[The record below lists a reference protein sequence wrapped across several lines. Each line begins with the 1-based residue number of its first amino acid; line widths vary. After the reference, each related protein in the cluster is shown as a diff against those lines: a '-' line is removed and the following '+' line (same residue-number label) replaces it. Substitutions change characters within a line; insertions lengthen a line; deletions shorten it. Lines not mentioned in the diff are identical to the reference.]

1 MEESGGWCAPPGGW
15 RPRSGG
21 PTDRDKTVTFPREFE
36 PEKYFRELRIKMLAK
51 KMPSLYKRRK
61 PQRALTCRRLQ
72 SINQNPVKAN
82 QGMTINHCK
91 KRATGLLA
99 ASALLSA
106 GTLAPLVPGARAADP
121 YDAKLEKRVEALE
134 RELNLMSGDSKGKN
148 PQTYEVPTFMRA
160 LGKQVQELTIQGEIR
175 FRYQYDNRDP
185 EGYNSP
191 AFARRDP
198 GEIPQSRYRWRLRM
212 NLNYKF
218 SDNWFAGVGIQAQ
231 AGSDSTHQT
240 YGQGFD
246 NTSFY
251 LNLAYLGWKINDNIT
266 LLGGKILAPFYNNTD
281 RIVDFGDIRPGGLT
295 ERFNFDITPQLN
307 LKLNFG
313 QYPFYANPE
322 NGATTLV
329 GTATTA
335 GGNTFVRTLGGNRT
349 FLTSARG
356 NGRDNDLSWDPV
368 LFYQDVILTWKPN
381 NKMSAIVAPAFY
393 FYPNNGAAGVTGST
407 LPAAV
412 AASPGGTALAIRND
426 ASTND
431 QSYSGLLGNVAAF
444 NDADATRNLF
454 VGMLAGEFNY
464 MLPIMGGKNLKFFG
478 TMGYNFAG
486 GARAYKIYG
495 LAEDKF
501 IDKSTAT
508 VGVLLGELKK
518 KGDWY
523 ITTDYGYVGIG
534 SIDPNLN
541 DPNFGMS
548 RLNQQ
553 GFRAALG
560 YNFYA
565 WLKGEVVYYNNWN
578 LEKNLH
584 NVNDPDRGFTGG
596 RALLRNAVGQET
608 TPRVPFADTNAA
620 QILQVQM
627 TANF

>member
-1 MEESGGWCAPPGGW
+1 
-15 RPRSGG
+15 
-21 PTDRDKTVTFPREFE
+21 
-36 PEKYFRELRIKMLAK
+36 
-51 KMPSLYKRRK
+51 
-61 PQRALTCRRLQ
+61 
-72 SINQNPVKAN
+72 
-82 QGMTINHCK
+82 MTINKCK
-91 KRATGLLA
+91 TRATGLLA

-106 GTLAPLVPGARAADP
+106 GVLAPLVPGARAADP
-121 YDAKLEKRVEALE
+121 YDAKLEKRVQALE
-134 RELNLMSGDSKGKN
+134 RELNLMAGDAKGKN
-148 PQTYEVPTFMRA
+148 PAKPEEVPTFMRA

-175 FRYQYDNRDP
+175 FRYQWDNRDP
-185 EGYNSP
+185 EGYAVGTAGAGA
-191 AFARRDP
+191 AFNRRDP

-218 SDNWFAGVGIQAQ
+218 TDNWFAGFGIQAQ

-240 YGQGFD
+240 FGQGFD
-246 NTSFY
+246 NSSFY
-251 LNLAYLGWKINDNIT
+251 LNLFYLGWKINDNIT

-307 LKLNFG
+307 LKINLG

-322 NGATTLV
+322 NGATATGV
-329 GTATTA
+329 GTAVA
-335 GGNTFVRTLGGNRT
+335 GPGGTTFVRGLGGNRT
-349 FLTSARG
+349 FLTG
-356 NGRDNDLSWDPV
+356 PNGTGGRDNDLSWDPV
-368 LFYQDVILTWKPN
+368 LFYQDIVLTWKPN
-381 NKMSAIVAPAFY
+381 NKFSAIIAPAFY

-407 LPAAV
+407 VTAA
-412 AASPGGTALAIRND
+412 GTALPIRND
-426 ASTND
+426 SSVND

-444 NDADATRNLF
+444 NDPDATRNLF
-454 VGMLAGEFNY
+454 VGMLAGEVNY
-464 MLPIMGGKNLKFFG
+464 MLPIMGGKNLKLFTTF
-478 TMGYNFAG
+478 GYNFAG
-486 GARAYKIYG
+486 GERADKVYG

-501 IDKSTAT
+501 IDRSTLT
-508 VGVLLGELKK
+508 VGILLGELKK

-523 ITTDYGYVGIG
+523 ITTDYGYVGVG

-584 NVNDPDRGFTGG
+584 NVVDLDRGFNGG
-596 RALLRNAVGQET
+596 RALVRNAVGQET
-608 TPRVPFADTNAA
+608 TPRIPFADTNAT
-620 QILQVQM
+620 QILQVQL